1 MNIAVVAGYPYPTN
15 FALAERDLRVF
26 HAYRARLGTVVVVVQ
41 SPDRDS
47 HSWTDG
53 GVIVH
58 YVPRH
63 SGGLFGL
70 LTFWAR
76 AVFLAWRLTRQHDV
90 VVADATDLA
99 GACVLLPLK
108 WLIGVRILLHLQFQ
122 FFEMSPM
129 AFPAWKRWAFHIG
142 ARIACRYADS
152 IRCVTEEIRQQAL
165 RVGVDPRRMV
175 VIPTRT
181 DPDLFDPTRV
191 RSRPTGA
198 QCQLLYVGSLT
209 RLKGLDVLLAALP
222 EVLTRFPDV
231 RLRIVG
237 DGPARPELEMQ
248 AARAGLAGMVDF
260 SGAFSY
266 SVLPE
271 VLGASDIFVYPS
283 FSEAMPRAVLEAM
296 AMERPVVASRVGGIP
311 EAMRDGV
318 DGLLVPPGDARA
330 LATALCR
337 LLSAPGLG
345 RTMGQAGRQRVLERF
360 SFEIGVQ
367 DLVRWH
373 EAWA

>member
-26 HAYRARLGTVVVVVQ
+26 HEYRARLGTVVVVVQ

-47 HSWTDG
+47 HRWTDG

-63 SGGLFGL
+63 SRGLFGL
-70 LTFWAR
+70 MTFWAR
-76 AVFLAWRLTRQHDV
+76 AVVAVWRLTRQYDV

-108 WLIGVRILLHLQFQ
+108 WMTGLRILLHLQFQ
-122 FFEMSPM
+122 FFEMSPT
-129 AFPAWKRWAFHIG
+129 AFPTWKRWALNVG
-142 ARIACRYADS
+142 ARIACLYADS
-152 IRCVTEEIRQQAL
+152 IRCVTEEIRLQAL
-165 RVGVDPRRMV
+165 RVGVDPGKLI

-181 DPDLFDPTRV
+181 DPVLFDPTRV
-191 RSRPTGA
+191 PSRPTGTGY
-198 QCQLLYVGSLT
+198 QLLYVGSLT
-209 RLKGLDVLLAALP
+209 RLKGLNVLLAALP
-222 EVLTRFPDV
+222 EVLARFPDA

-248 AARAGLAGMVDF
+248 VARTGLNGKVDF
-260 SGAFSY
+260 SGYLPY
-266 SVLPE
+266 STLPA
-271 VLGASDIFVYPS
+271 VLGAADIFVYPS
-283 FSEAMPRAVLEAM
+283 LSEAMPRAVLEAM

-311 EAMRDGV
+311 EAMRAGV
-318 DGLLVPPGDARA
+318 DGFLVHPGDVQA
-330 LATALCR
+330 LATAVCK
-337 LLSAPGLG
+337 LLGDPNLG

-360 SFEIGVQ
+360 SFEAGVQ
-367 DLVRWH
+367 ALVRWH
-373 EAWA
+373 ETWA